1 MTTKPDSGKQ
11 SGLILEIEGGCATIT
26 LNRPERHNALSQQDM
41 DDLCET
47 LEVVNANVELR
58 VLILTGTGE
67 KSFCSGA
74 FLGDLADRK
83 FKGDPLQ
90 RLAETLEN
98 MRLITI
104 CAFNGSVY
112 GGGVEVSLCCDFR
125 IGVEGMRMFVPPAR
139 LGIHYPE
146 KGLQR
151 FISRLGLGVTKRILL
166 AIETFQSHT
175 LVDIG
180 FVDYLVQRDNLQERS
195 HKLAAELM
203 QLAPLSLETMKATLN
218 EIARGEVDADKVRSR
233 ISLCAK
239 SVDHQEA
246 MRARAEKRPAVFTR
260 Q

>member
-1 MTTKPDSGKQ
+1 
-11 SGLILEIEGGCATIT
+11 
-26 LNRPERHNALSQQDM
+26 
-41 DDLCET
+41 
-47 LEVVNANVELR
+47 
-58 VLILTGTGE
+58 
-67 KSFCSGA
+67 
-74 FLGDLADRK
+74 
-83 FKGDPLQ
+83 
-90 RLAETLEN
+90 
-98 MRLITI
+98 
-104 CAFNGSVY
+104 
-112 GGGVEVSLCCDFR
+112 
-125 IGVEGMRMFVPPAR
+125 MFVPPAR

-166 AIETFQSHT
+166 AIETFPSHT

-218 EIARGEVDADKVRSR
+218 EIARGEIDSEKVKSR